1 MGFLSGSM
9 NLFRVYFNEPFV
21 YNTLEMTDILE
32 QYSFANMYSDEKT
45 IDYGFVPFEYPEKE
59 SFQNSSLLY
68 GEHIIFAMRYDEKRI
83 NAKYFNLE
91 FISMKKRFM
100 EENRK
105 EYLSK
110 IDIEF
115 LKNTLTNKLSKSAVP
130 SSTIVEIL
138 FLPEEREIFLSNQ
151 NTKIFEALAHLFRS
165 AFDISIYQET
175 LIELSKRV
183 LNNPSKLDRI
193 LQL

>member
-21 YNTLEMTDILE
+21 YNTLEMTDILD
-32 QYSFANMYSDEKT
+32 QFSFANMYSDEKT
-45 IDYGFVPFEYPEKE
+45 INYGFVPFEYPEKE

-138 FLPEEREIFLSNQ
+138 FLPEKREIFLSNQ

>member
-21 YNTLEMTDILE
+21 YNTLEMTDILD

-45 IDYGFVPFEYPEKE
+45 INYGFVPFEYPEKE

-138 FLPEEREIFLSNQ
+138 FLPEKREIFLSNQ

>member
-138 FLPEEREIFLSNQ
+138 FLPEKREIFLSNQ

>member
-21 YNTLEMTDILE
+21 YNTLEMTDILD

-45 IDYGFVPFEYPEKE
+45 INYGFVPFEYPEKE

-105 EYLSK
+105 EYQSK

-138 FLPEEREIFLSNQ
+138 FLPEKREIFLSNQ

>member
-45 IDYGFVPFEYPEKE
+45 INYGFVPFEYPEKE

-138 FLPEEREIFLSNQ
+138 FLPEKREIFLSNQ

>member
-1 MGFLSGSM
+1 MGIISGAM
-9 NLFRVYFNEPFV
+9 NLFRVYFNEPFD
-21 YNTLEMTDILE
+21 YNTLEMSDILE
-32 QYSFANMYSDEKT
+32 QHSFNALYSDEKN
-45 IDYGFVPFEYPEKE
+45 INYGFVPFEYPERE
-59 SFQNSSLLY
+59 SFQDSSILY
-68 GEHIIFAMRYDEKRI
+68 GEHILFAMRYDEKRI

-91 FISMKKRFM
+91 FATMKKRFM

-105 EYLSK
+105 EFLTK
-110 IDIEF
+110 MDIEF
-115 LKNTLTNKLSKSAVP
+115 LKNTLTTKLSKSAVP
-130 SSTIVEIL
+130 NSTLVEIML
-138 FLPEEREIFLSNQ
+138 VPEKKEIFISVQ

-183 LNNPSKLDRI
+183 LNNPSKMDRV